1 MLIAV
6 AILLATTAMTL
17 EGAVPQQSAPSSPLA
32 GAQSD
37 SVVAISASK
46 PLAGHQVVLSI
57 DDGHRS
63 VYQNVY
69 PLLKKYQMTATL
81 AVIVNTLT
89 GQSVNYHTGGSS
101 YYLTRGEIKELID
114 SCHIEIASHTLS
126 HPWLTRLDSA
136 RAWQEIYRSRIIL
149 ESLFQV
155 PVVTFVYPYGDMDQR
170 VRRLVKR
177 AGYRAARAVRSGE
190 VNFWLDPYR
199 LPEFELR
206 SEISLAAVKNYV
218 RNHRIS
224 IILLHR
230 IAEQPRVF
238 TEWSAK
244 DFAEFL
250 AWLDEQGVK
259 TVRIADLY
267 YDWRREVV
275 AKLISENKPRA
286 DLFYIDSLFKNVDID
301 ATRTFQ
307 PR

>member
-1 MLIAV
+1 M
-6 AILLATTAMTL
+6 
-17 EGAVPQQSAPSSPLA
+17 PQPSTPSSPFA
-32 GAQSD
+32 GAQID
-37 SVVAISASK
+37 SAAVSSASK

-63 VYQNVY
+63 VYQKVY

-89 GQSVNYHTGGSS
+89 GQSMNYHTGGNS

-114 SCHIEIASHTLS
+114 SCHIEVASHTLS

-136 RAWQEIYRSRIIL
+136 RAWQEIYRSRIVL
-149 ESLFQV
+149 ESLFDV

-170 VRRLVKR
+170 VRRLVRR
-177 AGYRAARAVRSGE
+177 AGYRAARAVRSGP
-190 VNFWLDPYR
+190 VNFWLDLYQ

-218 RNHRIS
+218 RNHRVS
-224 IILLHR
+224 IVLLHR
-230 IAEQPRVF
+230 IVEQPRVF

-244 DFAEFL
+244 EFAEFL
-250 AWLDEQGVK
+250 AWLDQEGVK

-275 AKLISENKPRA
+275 AKLISENAPRSG
-286 DLFYIDSLFKNVDID
+286 LFYIDSLFKNVDID